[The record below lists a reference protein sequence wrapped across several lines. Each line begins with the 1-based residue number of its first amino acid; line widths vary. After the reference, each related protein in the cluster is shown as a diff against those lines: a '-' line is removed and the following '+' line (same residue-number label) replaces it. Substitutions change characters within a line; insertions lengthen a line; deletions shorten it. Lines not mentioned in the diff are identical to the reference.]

1 MPTNS
6 RSQFK
11 QTAHNKLFLDCYNA
25 NPSSMKAAVQN
36 FGKMAYSNAVVM
48 LGGMKELGATSEQEH
63 REVLRMAQGF
73 NFAKMVFVGPEFAF
87 VCQSDKNAL
96 WFATSQ
102 EAKQYF
108 EANPLKDCTILI
120 KGSNSTKMG
129 VMEETL

>member
-11 QTAHNKLFLDCYNA
+11 ETAHNKLFLDCYNA
-25 NPSSMKAAVQN
+25 NPSSMKAAIGN
-36 FGKMAYSNAVVM
+36 FGGLGYPNSVVM

-63 REVLRMAQGF
+63 REIFELAESFGF
-73 NFAKMVFVGPEFAF
+73 SRMVFVGDEFAF
-87 VCQSDKNAL
+87 VNGLGDNVL
-96 WFATSQ
+96 WFANSQ

-108 EANPLKDCTILI
+108 TDNPLKDCTILV

-129 VMEETL
+129 AIVDGL